1 MVTKRDSD
9 IKNFVK
15 RLYYKVFLDGAE
27 YEGEFDDKEKAEL
40 LANSIR
46 GKVVTVDS
54 VTEEEKTEQ
63 RPPLF
68 SLTGLQ
74 REANEKLGY
83 TAADTLKFAQSLYEK
98 KLITY
103 PRTDSKHLTDDMKAS
118 LPDLVH
124 SFSESDWFAEH
135 VEVLEKQGLT
145 LDKRIIDNN
154 KVSDHHAIIPT
165 MQAYSATSL
174 SAEENKLLSL
184 IIHRLL
190 AALDKPYKY
199 TDTEYIFDCS
209 DYKFK
214 LKTKTPIEPGFM
226 RFEDKPPQKP
236 KVMYEQGDRFTA
248 GEVLVKD
255 GKSEPPKHYT
265 DSTLLSSM
273 ENIDNIFETA
283 ELKEYVKGK
292 GLGTPATRAA
302 IIEELISAKYIA
314 RQGKNII
321 ATDFGAEFADSLP
334 PKLKN
339 PERTAEWEKW
349 LSEIEEGKTAPD
361 MLLDDVCCF
370 VRKLVEFETTN
381 ERPKL
386 QNAVRNQK
394 ARESLGVCPRCGKNI
409 FENIKAGNFYC
420 ESGRIDEGGCG
431 FTLWAADRI
440 FTDKLTVT
448 KVKAL
453 LSGKSIP
460 RSATNKE
467 GVVYSADYRISE
479 TEKEKFGERYVNLER
494 VKTAQTEKTE
504 LGKCPKCGK
513 AVYEGKL
520 NFYCASASREHK
532 CFTLW
537 KESNKL
543 SFPVTV
549 KMCGDLLKGGKIKV
563 AQKDLDGNSF
573 SAQYELGEYNGSFYL
588 KKV

>member
-1 MVTKRDSD
+1 
-9 IKNFVK
+9 
-15 RLYYKVFLDGAE
+15 
-27 YEGEFDDKEKAEL
+27 
-40 LANSIR
+40 
-46 GKVVTVDS
+46 
-54 VTEEEKTEQ
+54 
-63 RPPLF
+63 
-68 SLTGLQ
+68 
-74 REANEKLGY
+74 
-83 TAADTLKFAQSLYEK
+83 
-98 KLITY
+98 
-103 PRTDSKHLTDDMKAS
+103 MKAS

-124 SFSESDWFAEH
+124 SFSETDYFAEH
-135 VEVLEKQGLT
+135 VGVLEKQGLT

-165 MQAYSATSL
+165 MQAHSATSL
-174 SAEENKLLSL
+174 SAEENKLLNL
-184 IIHRLL
+184 IVHRLL
-190 AALDKPYKY
+190 AALDKPYTY

-209 DYKFK
+209 DYKFH
-214 LKTKTPIEPGFM
+214 LKKKTPTQQGFM
-226 RFEDKPPQKP
+226 RFEEKPPLKP
-236 KVMYEQGDRFTA
+236 KTVYEKGDRFTA

-292 GLGTPATRAA
+292 GIGTPATRAA
-302 IIEELISAKYIA
+302 IIEELISAKYIT

-321 ATDFGAEFADSLP
+321 TTEFGSEFADSLP

-361 MLLDDVCCF
+361 MLLDDVCGF
-370 VRKLVEFETTN
+370 VRKLVEFEKTN

-386 QNAVRNQK
+386 QYAMKNPRVR
-394 ARESLGVCPRCGKNI
+394 EPLGVCPRCGKNI
-409 FENIKAGNFYC
+409 YENSKAGNFYC
-420 ESGRIDEGGCG
+420 ESGRIDKGGCG

-440 FTDKLTVT
+440 FTDKLTAS

-460 RSATNKE
+460 RSAKNKE
-467 GVVYSADYRISE
+467 EVVYSADYRISE
-479 TEKEKFGERYVNLER
+479 TEKEKSGERYVNLER
-494 VKTAQTEKTE
+494 VKAAQTEKTE

-520 NFYCASASREHK
+520 NYSCASASREHK

-543 SFPVTV
+543 SFKVTP
-549 KMCGDLLKGGKIKV
+549 KMCSDLLKGNKIKV
-563 AQKDLDGNSF
+563 TEKDLEQNSF
-573 SAQYELGEYNGSFYL
+573 SAGYELSEYNENYYL
-588 KKV
+588 RKV